1 MNNFIVMAEIV
12 EEPQLRYTSD
22 NQLPITEMVVE
33 FPGIRAED
41 AASKVKVVGW
51 GNLAQEIQENFH
63 VGDRV
68 IVEGRLTMLSV
79 DNPNGFKEKKAE
91 MTASRVHRV
100 GVGEVTSTQPEQ
112 EEPAAARPAAAK
124 PAAAAPARSSKP
136 PEPAPAPMEYDDIPF

>member
-1 MNNFIVMAEIV
+1 MNSFIVMAEIV

-51 GNLAQEIQENFH
+51 GNLAQEIQESFH

-68 IVEGRLTMLSV
+68 IVEGRLTMLSI

-91 MTASRVHRV
+91 ITASRVHRV
-100 GVGEVTSTQPEQ
+100 GMGEVTSTKPEQ
-112 EEPAAARPAAAK
+112 DEPAAARPAAK
-124 PAAAAPARSSKP
+124 PAAAPARSSKP